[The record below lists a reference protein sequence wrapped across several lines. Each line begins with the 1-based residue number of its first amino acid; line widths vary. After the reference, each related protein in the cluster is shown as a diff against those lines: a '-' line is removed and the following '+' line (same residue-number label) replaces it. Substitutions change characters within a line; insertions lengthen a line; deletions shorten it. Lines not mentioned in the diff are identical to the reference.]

1 MFTDQRHL
9 NIHDAINFENS
20 LSLAATPLKEEGGG
34 GVGWENPLSKA
45 TDLLGS
51 ENTATKTVRWIFE

>member
-1 MFTDQRHL
+1 MFTTQRHL

-20 LSLAATPLKEEGGG
+20 LSLAATPLKEEGGK
-34 GVGWENPLSKA
+34 NPLSKA

-51 ENTATKTVRWIFE
+51 ENTATKTIKWIFE